1 MGVVFDDLE
10 GALVAEEDGE
20 ALLDVHKAYAGAFF
34 VLTADDGRL
43 AGEVGGRGLG
53 VVADEEQA
61 RIVDDLIC
69 QLGAE
74 ATPCIRVFNKCDR
87 YAGILPHGENNI
99 CISAISGEGSAQLVD
114 ALQKLLSADRREYV
128 LAIPYKDAGI
138 VDLLKREAAVRSID
152 FDNDAIRLRAI
163 VNPEIYGRIKPFIID
178 DGEIRE

>member
-61 RIVDDLIC
+61 RIVLANGDTD
-69 QLGAE
+69 
-74 ATPCIRVFNKCDR
+74 PC
-87 YAGILPHGENNI
+87 L
-99 CISAISGEGSAQLVD
+99 
-114 ALQKLLSADRREYV
+114 
-128 LAIPYKDAGI
+128 GI
-138 VDLLKREAAVRSID
+138 VDETAVLEAV
-152 FDNDAIRLRAI
+152 L
-163 VNPEIYGRIKPFIID
+163 D
-178 DGEIRE
+178 DGL